1 MSDPKTNE
9 PDGGPGAP
17 MTSRDL
23 FLGLVQSFQMAAMQQ
38 LGKVPSPATEQIERD
53 LPHAKLSINMLQMLK
68 ERTAGNLTM
77 EEVRLLDHVLTEL
90 RLHYVTESA
99 KTPGGA

>member
-9 PDGGPGAP
+9 PGGEPGTP

-38 LGKVPSPATEQIERD
+38 LGKVPSPATDQIERD
-53 LPHAKLSINMLQMLK
+53 LPHAKLSIDMLQMLK
-68 ERTAGNLTM
+68 EKTAGNLTM
-77 EEVRLLDHVLTEL
+77 EEVRFLDHVLTEL
-90 RLHYVTESA
+90 RLHYVTETSKA
-99 KTPGGA
+99 PGGA